1 MMRKYVTL
9 AVATL
14 TIAAG
19 QTAAKPMQPPAA
31 KPTPPATTYNCLL
44 ASNIFAQ
51 HETDQQRKALAHEAL
66 LFYLGRLDPRTS
78 SSQLKTALKLTA
90 DGLKGVNAASL
101 MNACLVELRA
111 KGNML
116 QAVGQQLQQGK

>member
-1 MMRKYVTL
+1 MMHKCLML
-9 AVATL
+9 AAATL

-19 QTAAKPMQPPAA
+19 QPGAKPALPPAI
-31 KPTPPATTYNCLL
+31 KPRPPATTLNCLL

-78 SSQLKTALKLTA
+78 ASQLKTALKLTA